1 MGNVVAIFAPQSAIS
16 QQFPPKSK
24 FVPARDIP
32 DLTGKVTI
40 VTGGNS
46 GIGYQTVKQLLLKNA
61 KVYLAARSATR
72 CEDAVKRLKEETGG
86 KEPVILH
93 LDLADL
99 HSVKKAAEEFLSK
112 EERLD
117 ILFNNAAVMA
127 PPPDLLTVQGYD
139 LQFGTNVLGH
149 YFFTMLLLPALE
161 RSTTYHETKSRV
173 VNTSSAVHDFAPGR
187 TGLDWKTMK
196 GAGREEAIKRLGYVP
211 QWKLYGASK
220 IGSIFLS
227 NILTRYHGD
236 VVTSCA
242 VHPGS
247 IITDLVK
254 YLPGW
259 QQWITHK
266 ICHPAPFGA
275 FTQLWAGTTREAEG
289 VSGKYLIPWAR
300 VGKADPRAANEATQD
315 ELKGWLDLQLK
326 EY

>member
-72 CEDAVKRLKEETGG
+72 CEDAVKRLKEETEG

-139 LQFGTNVLGH
+139 LRT
-149 YFFTMLLLPALE
+149 LLLPALE
-161 RSTTYHETKSRV
+161 RSTTYHETKARV
-173 VNTSSAVHDFAPGR
+173 VNTSSAVHDFAPGK
-187 TGLDWKTMK
+187 TG
-196 GAGREEAIKRLGYVP
+196 GAGRDVAIKKLGYAP

-242 VHPGS
+242 VHPGA
-247 IITDLVK
+247 IIVK
-254 YLPGW
+254 YLLGW
-259 QQWITHK
+259 QRWIAHK
-266 ICHPAPFGA
+266 ICYPAPFGA
-275 FTQLWAGTTREAEG
+275 FTQLWAGTTPEAEG

-300 VGKADPRAANEATQD
+300 VGKANPRAANEATQD
-315 ELKGWLDLQLK
+315 ELKGWLDLQVK
-326 EY
+326 EYRRI